1 MTQHSSSCSQA
12 AGQACP
18 ALHEGT
24 STCRSAPATTLGS
37 GPRNAA
43 TVFRHSVSTLTTPFY
58 WRVVWLDA
66 LSVSTPADQRHDM
79 TTGTQMAHK
88 LRHTHSQIHTYAYV
102 CLCLCTGALASTYAL
117 PTRVER
123 RMLRFNLF
131 MHPGGYPR
139 ECLVCNDVPVHT
151 DNRRPRGGT
160 SSTQAHVARQHAQQR
175 TYDST

>member
-1 MTQHSSSCSQA
+1 MRLQF
-12 AGQACP
+12 
-18 ALHEGT
+18 
-24 STCRSAPATTLGS
+24 
-37 GPRNAA
+37 
-43 TVFRHSVSTLTTPFY
+43 FRHSVSTLTTPFH

-66 LSVSTPADQRHDM
+66 LSVSTPVDM
-79 TTGTQMAHK
+79 TTGTQMTHK
-88 LRHTHSQIHTYAYV
+88 HRHTHSHIHTYAYA

-160 SSTQAHVARQHAQQR
+160 QQHTGTCGPPTCTATHIRQHMTVWSAHPC
-175 TYDST
+175 